1 MKCPDCDG
9 KIKISY
15 SNCIDCGRSLADL
28 DLEQIS
34 RKFLAKRKKML
45 ALVMGGVLILTG
57 GVITKTYVDNQ
68 QEKKIALERAERA
81 AEEIKLALEAEKAEQ
96 EKIEQEKKDYSWV
109 PDGFTKFSQ
118 NYNVSY
124 KEISYD
130 AAGCYQERCLGM
142 VVVSRDY
149 CSTLSIEGNF
159 VRKSDQALVDRDS
172 DSAYNVASGQKVIMK
187 LGTEQEAPNTI
198 FFTEVRC
205 S

>member
-9 KIKISY
+9 KIKIGLT
-15 SNCIDCGRSLADL
+15 NCLDCGRSLADL

-34 RKFLAKRKKML
+34 REFLAKRKKML

-57 GVITKTYVDNQ
+57 GVIAKTYVDNQ
-68 QEKKIALERAERA
+68 QEKKIAQERAERA
-81 AEEIKLALEAEKAEQ
+81 AEALKLALEAEKAEQ
-96 EKIEQEKKDYSWV
+96 ERIEQEKKDYSWV

-124 KEISYD
+124 KQISYD
-130 AAGCYQERCLGM
+130 AADCYQERCFGM

-149 CSTLSIEGNF
+149 CSTLSIEANF

-172 DSAYNVASGQKVIMK
+172 DFAYNVASGQKVIMK
-187 LGTEQEAPNTI
+187 LGTEQEAPNSVI
-198 FFTEVRC
+198 FTEVRC